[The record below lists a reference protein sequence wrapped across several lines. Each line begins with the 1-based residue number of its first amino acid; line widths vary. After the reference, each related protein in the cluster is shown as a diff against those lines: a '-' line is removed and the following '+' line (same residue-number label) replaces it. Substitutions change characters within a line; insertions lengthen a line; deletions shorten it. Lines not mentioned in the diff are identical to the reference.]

1 MKRNMNIYCAACLA
15 LALIGECAG
24 TVKNASTG
32 TDRIGLET
40 LDLSTMTS
48 GWNPPKVN
56 VANGGTPFRIGSET
70 FSRGVG
76 THAASFYE
84 IEVKGEAVRFT
95 ATIGADAGMEIA
107 RHGSVRFSVFADG
120 RRVFRSPVHR
130 FGNAAE
136 RIDVPLRGAKRVILW
151 VDDAGDG
158 LRNDIAD
165 WCEADFEVMPGTTLR
180 PVQYETVPEQFG
192 ILSPKIGD
200 EPHLNAPYVF
210 GVRPTHPLLFTL
222 PCSGAR
228 PMTFTAK
235 GLPAGVALDAKSGI
249 LTGAIAG
256 RGEYPVT
263 VTATNGKGSDT
274 RVATKSKKTIAHT
287 VLTTV
292 ALPSS

>member
-1 MKRNMNIYCAACLA
+1 
-15 LALIGECAG
+15 
-24 TVKNASTG
+24 
-32 TDRIGLET
+32 
-40 LDLSTMTS
+40 MTS

-56 VANGGTPFRIGSET
+56 VANGGTPFRIGGET

-107 RHGSVRFSVFADG
+107 RRGSVRFSVFADG

-158 LRNDIAD
+158 LCNDIAD

-228 PMTFTAK
+228 PMTFTAR
-235 GLPAGVALDAKSGI
+235 LARR
-249 LTGAIAG
+249 TGRTEIEIAEDVLARAQSSEG
-256 RGEYPVT
+256 ARRHVGWFLLREVLGAPEKRRDGGWYIAAVVVGT
-263 VTATNGKGSDT
+263 LFLSLLLGF
-274 RVATKSKKTIAHT
+274 ATKS
-287 VLTTV
+287 V
-292 ALPSS
+292 SGF